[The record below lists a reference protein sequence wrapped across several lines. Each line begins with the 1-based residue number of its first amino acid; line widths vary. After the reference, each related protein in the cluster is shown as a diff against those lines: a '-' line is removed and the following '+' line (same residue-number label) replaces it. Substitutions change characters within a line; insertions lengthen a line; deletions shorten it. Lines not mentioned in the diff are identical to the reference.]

1 MPRLGSAAFEPG
13 QCFNLGGSGGDRR
26 GRLYAKVLFQGRP
39 LVTQCAFLAGKV
51 QRLEAFQA
59 AFLMLVQITV
69 ERGFGDATDMLNL
82 LVRHSLTA
90 QEHDFHLQLHKWMR
104 VVKAPIAQSF
114 YSFRAP
120 LQLEHLR
127 TSWSKLILQ
136 LNFYQRFSKV
146 SSCPARSISPCPHSR
161 MRGPGDQRPWRGR
174 GLPPAHEPARDTTN
188 ARKQARYR
196 EASDKRSNPRGVE
209 WQS

>member
-1 MPRLGSAAFEPG
+1 MIGFCR
-13 QCFNLGGSGGDRR
+13 NLFPLSQ
-26 GRLYAKVLFQGRP
+26 VLFHGRP
-39 LVTQCAFLAGKV
+39 LVIQGAGLAVKG
-51 QRLEAFQA
+51 QLLEAFHA
-59 AFLMLVQITV
+59 AFLIRVQITV

-82 LVRHSLTA
+82 LVRHPLTA

-127 TSWSKLILQ
+127 TSWLKLILQ

-146 SSCPARSISPCPHSR
+146 SSCPARSIAP
-161 MRGPGDQRPWRGR
+161 
-174 GLPPAHEPARDTTN
+174 L
-188 ARKQARYR
+188 
-196 EASDKRSNPRGVE
+196 EAYP
-209 WQS
+209 

>member
-1 MPRLGSAAFEPG
+1 
-13 QCFNLGGSGGDRR
+13 
-26 GRLYAKVLFQGRP
+26 
-39 LVTQCAFLAGKV
+39 
-51 QRLEAFQA
+51 
-59 AFLMLVQITV
+59 
-69 ERGFGDATDMLNL
+69 MLNL
-82 LVRHSLTA
+82 LVRRSLTA

-146 SSCPARSISPCPHSR
+146 SSCPARSIDGLLCMALQDAINR
-161 MRGPGDQRPWRGR
+161 TQRGNWLTSLLCESLLNRCGTP
-174 GLPPAHEPARDTTN
+174 
-188 ARKQARYR
+188 
-196 EASDKRSNPRGVE
+196 
-209 WQS
+209 

>member
-1 MPRLGSAAFEPG
+1 
-13 QCFNLGGSGGDRR
+13 
-26 GRLYAKVLFQGRP
+26 
-39 LVTQCAFLAGKV
+39 
-51 QRLEAFQA
+51 
-59 AFLMLVQITV
+59 
-69 ERGFGDATDMLNL
+69 MLNL
-82 LVRHSLTA
+82 LVRRSLTA

-146 SSCPARSISPCPHSR
+146 SSCPARSISSR
-161 MRGPGDQRPWRGR
+161 IVTVRCKPTGSKPA
-174 GLPPAHEPARDTTN
+174 LPPDW
-188 ARKQARYR
+188 
-196 EASDKRSNPRGVE
+196 RSVI
-209 WQS
+209 W

>member
-1 MPRLGSAAFEPG
+1 MPRLGRAAFDPG

-26 GRLYAKVLFQGRP
+26 GRLCAKVLFQGRP

-51 QRLEAFQA
+51 QRLEAFHA
-59 AFLMLVQITV
+59 AFLILVQITV

-146 SSCPARSISPCPHSR
+146 SSCPARSIAYLRPTRRCPV
-161 MRGPGDQRPWRGR
+161 M
-174 GLPPAHEPARDTTN
+174 
-188 ARKQARYR
+188 
-196 EASDKRSNPRGVE
+196 PRTSVHPKE
-209 WQS
+209 RRR

>member
-1 MPRLGSAAFEPG
+1 
-13 QCFNLGGSGGDRR
+13 
-26 GRLYAKVLFQGRP
+26 
-39 LVTQCAFLAGKV
+39 
-51 QRLEAFQA
+51 
-59 AFLMLVQITV
+59 
-69 ERGFGDATDMLNL
+69 MLNL
-82 LVRHSLTA
+82 LVRRSLTA

-146 SSCPARSISPCPHSR
+146 SSCPARSIR
-161 MRGPGDQRPWRGR
+161 AAGGRTDRGQVYGLDR
-174 GLPPAHEPARDTTN
+174 GLYSLHSAAIRWCAR
-188 ARKQARYR
+188 R
-196 EASDKRSNPRGVE
+196 
-209 WQS
+209 